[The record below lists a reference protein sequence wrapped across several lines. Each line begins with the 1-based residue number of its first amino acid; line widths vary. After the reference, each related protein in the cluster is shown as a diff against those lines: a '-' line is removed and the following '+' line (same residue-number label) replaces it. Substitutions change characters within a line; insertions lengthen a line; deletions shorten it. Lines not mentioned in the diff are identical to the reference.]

1 MNDTREGADQ
11 PDAAS
16 VLDPRDPRWP
26 RLHAIILAESLK
38 RGDFVLTSGARSNY
52 LFQLRQT
59 TMLPEGAA
67 LIGEAVVDYMAR
79 QGLRCVGGPELGAVP
94 LVAAIA
100 AVSHYKSY
108 PVDAFFVRKRA
119 KEHGA
124 RERLDGHVRAGEEV
138 LIVDDVATSG
148 KSIFIAIEGL
158 KEEFPDCT
166 VRRALVVV
174 DRQEGASQ
182 NLAAQGIELVS
193 LFKKSDFQ
201 I

>member
-1 MNDTREGADQ
+1 MANSKAQPSETR
-11 PDAAS
+11 AAP
-16 VLDPRDPRWP
+16 VLDSSDPRWP
-26 RLHAIILAESLK
+26 RLHAIIEAKSLK
-38 RGDFVLTSGARSNY
+38 RGDFVLSSGARSNY

-67 LIGEAVVDYMAR
+67 LIGEVVVDYMR
-79 QGLRCVGGPELGAVP
+79 RNGLKSVGGLELGAVP
-94 LVAAIA
+94 LVAAIS

-124 RERLDGHVRAGEEV
+124 RERVDGHVGENL

-148 KSIFIAIEGL
+148 KSILNTLEGL
-158 KEEFPDCT
+158 REEFPQAT
-166 VRRALVVV
+166 TRHALVVI
-174 DRQEGASQ
+174 DRQEGAEQ

-193 LFKKSDFQ
+193 IFKRSDFS